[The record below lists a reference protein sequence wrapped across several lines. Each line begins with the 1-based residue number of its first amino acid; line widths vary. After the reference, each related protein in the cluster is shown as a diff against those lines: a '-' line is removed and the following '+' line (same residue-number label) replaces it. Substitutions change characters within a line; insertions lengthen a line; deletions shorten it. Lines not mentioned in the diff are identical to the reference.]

1 MLSKKSIWTK
11 DIIGLTQITNLNE
24 KKINC
29 KSLKSGYSIPLEG
42 NLWGPCMVLA
52 KDFPG
57 EKSVW
62 EKRDWNQSLP
72 LRLLHLQPG
81 LLQGPQPLLHLCK
94 VIAFQEN
101 KKKVIYELRTRVLD
115 ELLKWAY
122 TPSQLKPPSASD
134 LRNLGPYRHQHLS
147 PVNDQAALKGFFSFS
162 IHIFFSRASELR
174 KAERNQHTKFFLYF
188 VVQIWKSSSSPG
200 KSRSISQLSY
210 FPPIWG
216 KQLRSG

>member
-11 DIIGLTQITNLNE
+11 DIIGLSQITNLNE

-29 KSLKSGYSIPLEG
+29 KSLWSGYTFGGNSVRSMHGVGKGFSWGKVSLREESLESIFTSATASPSAGASAGTSAIIAPL
-42 NLWGPCMVLA
+42 
-52 KDFPG
+52 
-57 EKSVW
+57 
-62 EKRDWNQSLP
+62 QSSCLS
-72 LRLLHLQPG
+72 R
-81 LLQGPQPLLHLCK
+81 
-94 VIAFQEN
+94 N

-122 TPSQLKPPSASD
+122 IPSQLKPPSASD

-147 PVNDQAALKGFFSFS
+147 PVNDQAALKPFFFS
-162 IHIFFSRASELR
+162 IHISFFPVHQIYR

-200 KSRSISQLSY
+200 KSRSINWLSY
-210 FPPIWG
+210 FPPI
-216 KQLRSG
+216 

>member
-11 DIIGLTQITNLNE
+11 DVIGLTQITDLNE

-29 KSLKSGYSIPLEG
+29 KSLRSGHTFGG
-42 NLWGPCMVLA
+42 NSVRSMHGVGKGFSW
-52 KDFPG
+52 

-147 PVNDQAALKGFFSFS
+147 PVNDQAALKGFFFIFNSHF
-162 IHIFFSRASELR
+162 FFSCIRA
-174 KAERNQHTKFFLYF
+174 
-188 VVQIWKSSSSPG
+188 
-200 KSRSISQLSY
+200 
-210 FPPIWG
+210 
-216 KQLRSG
+216 